1 MFLGEFL
8 CLLFFHLR
16 ACFKSARSRG
26 RGDSD
31 GVSLIRNEAGRQKG
45 KRARKPWSPFIFILP
60 AVCDM
65 TATSC
70 MYIGLTLTHASVFQM
85 LRGSVVIFTG
95 IFSALCGL
103 AVSVSLYFLSPSPS
117 RMCANPLLTPS
128 PPLLPPPPPS
138 LLLLPPPPSPPPPP
152 HPKQA
157 CSSSNGS
164 SLASTGPAFSSSSWA
179 RSSSA

>member
-16 ACFKSARSRG
+16 ECYKSARSRSRRESG
-26 RGDSD
+26 ER
-31 GVSLIRNEAGRQKG
+31 GVSLVRNEAGRQQG

-60 AVCDM
+60 AMCDM

-95 IFSALCGL
+95 IFSA
-103 AVSVSLYFLSPSPS
+103 
-117 RMCANPLLTPS
+117 
-128 PPLLPPPPPS
+128 
-138 LLLLPPPPSPPPPP
+138 
-152 HPKQA
+152 
-157 CSSSNGS
+157 
-164 SLASTGPAFSSSSWA
+164 
-179 RSSSA
+179 